1 MSRTPPRPAFVR
13 NVSQKVCA
21 PIKLYFR
28 NIISKPKLNSYE
40 VFELFEGDPLLILDP
55 LLQPLEDVVI
65 VLAIEEGEAEQD
77 EGEVKL
83 SDGRS
88 AC

>member
-1 MSRTPPRPAFVR
+1 MNGLPVIGFVS
-13 NVSQKVCA
+13 NCVH
-21 PIKLYFR
+21 PHGDM
-28 NIISKPKLNSYE
+28 E
-40 VFELFEGDPLLILDP
+40 VVEVVQEHGDIFELLKSDSLLFLDP
-55 LLQPLEDVVI
+55 LLEPLQDVVL